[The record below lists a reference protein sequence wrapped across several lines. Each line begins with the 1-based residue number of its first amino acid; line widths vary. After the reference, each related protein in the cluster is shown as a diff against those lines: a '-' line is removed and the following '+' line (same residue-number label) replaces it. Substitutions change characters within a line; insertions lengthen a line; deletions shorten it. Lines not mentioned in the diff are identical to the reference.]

1 MMTPTSTLSLAAI
14 TFDLGNVLV
23 RADHGRF
30 CRGLAEVAGLSPE
43 EVFEAVFASDLE
55 PALDTGRLSPREFYR
70 QVMDHFRVSLPYPRF
85 CDLWNDIFDPM
96 EGMEE
101 VVEHLMGRYAL
112 FMLSN
117 TNPLHFHYIRA
128 KFPVVRHFPHCL
140 LSYEVGSRKPQGEIY
155 QALIARA
162 GEPPG
167 RILYLDDKLPFVE
180 AARAQGLVAWQFTS
194 PPDLMRQLSQHGLW

>member
-1 MMTPTSTLSLAAI
+1 MMTSTLTLSLAAI
-14 TFDLGNVLV
+14 AFDLGNVLV
-23 RADHGRF
+23 RVDHGRF
-30 CRGLAEVAGLSPE
+30 CQNLAEVAGLSPE
-43 EVFEAVFASDLE
+43 EIFEAVFTSDLE
-55 PALDTGRLSPREFYR
+55 PAFDTGRLSPQEFYR
-70 QVMDHFRVSLPYPRF
+70 RIMDHFQVALPYPQF
-85 CDLWNDIFDPM
+85 CDLWNNIFDPM

-101 VVEHLMGRYAL
+101 VVAHLKGRYAL

-128 KFPVVRHFPHCL
+128 NFPVVRHFPHCL

-162 GEPPG
+162 VQPPE

-180 AARAQGLVAWQFTS
+180 AARTQGLVAWQFTS
-194 PPDLMRQLSQHGLW
+194 PRDLKRQLKQHGLW